1 MDLHHLIF
9 GDRFNGNKGIPSGVL
24 QAVKKHVDVLS
35 VQYFCSPDNTSRA
48 KMIEDLEE
56 WQKQR
61 GKPVLVADIG
71 NWCATAMNPQRASV
85 LKGQRERGENYVTT
99 LEFLMRRE
107 WCVGVH
113 WCGYVESRG
122 EGKGWGDC

>member
-1 MDLHHLIF
+1 
-9 GDRFNGNKGIPSGVL
+9 
-24 QAVKKHVDVLS
+24 
-35 VQYFCSPDNTSRA
+35 
-48 KMIEDLEE
+48 MIEDLEE

-85 LKGQRERGENYVTT
+85 LKGQRERGENYVST
-99 LEFLMRRE
+99 LGILMRRE

-122 EGKGWGDC
+122 EGKGWGTVDPFDEPYAEMMDAVVGFNRSMQERYQIPL